1 MDGGRAEK
9 RNGGASDGDKGAG
22 ERQWM
27 NCVRAENGLMG
38 GQAAKKNGGA
48 SGGTAAKRNRVDS

>member
-1 MDGGRAEK
+1 
-9 RNGGASDGDKGAG
+9 
-22 ERQWM
+22 M

-48 SGGTAAKRNRVDS
+48 SGGTASKRNRVDS